1 MNNITILFV
10 SLKCKQKNK
19 TLCYSTAKLLIFFIW
34 QTTSAIFLMK
44 QLKNIKSNDGKKKH
58 RNKPSRSTDAYLCQ
72 KGYILIIYKQ
82 SCKDA

>member
-34 QTTSAIFLMK
+34 QTTSANFLMK
-44 QLKNIKSNDGKKKH
+44 QLKNIQLNDGKKSIATSQVAA
-58 RNKPSRSTDAYLCQ
+58 PM
-72 KGYILIIYKQ
+72 LIFVKKVIF
-82 SCKDA
+82 